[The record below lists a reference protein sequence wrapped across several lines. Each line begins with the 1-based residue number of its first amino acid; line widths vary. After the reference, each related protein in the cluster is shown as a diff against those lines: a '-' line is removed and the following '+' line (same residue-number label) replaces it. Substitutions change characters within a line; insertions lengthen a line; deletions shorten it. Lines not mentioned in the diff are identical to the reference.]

1 MRAASRK
8 VTEEK
13 GPVPSPVCRL
23 GRVRRTSTWA
33 KLTCIFITCWKWDSS
48 RRDWSMMR
56 LETMVKN
63 MRFATEFPAAGMAR
77 SAERAMEKRVW

>member
-1 MRAASRK
+1 
-8 VTEEK
+8 
-13 GPVPSPVCRL
+13 
-23 GRVRRTSTWA
+23 
-33 KLTCIFITCWKWDSS
+33 
-48 RRDWSMMR
+48 MMR